1 MKDTRI
7 KVQSAEVAIK
17 HADSSEQA
25 RQVLEHKVWNF
36 IDFYKEDLID
46 YQVSYTSYSHPEF
59 GLTLSSLT
67 VVRFN
72 ASPKYPS
79 S

>member
-7 KVQSAEVAIK
+7 KVLSAEVAIM
-17 HADSSEQA
+17 HAGSSEQA
-25 RQVLEHKVWNF
+25 RQDLEFKVWNF

-46 YQVSYTSYSHPEF
+46 YQVSYTSYSHPKF

-67 VVRFN
+67 VVRFKD
-72 ASPKYPS
+72 SPKYKS